1 MLDCGRRMVLQGGAL
16 MLLLA
21 GNSVPHM
28 NFSIE
33 TTSYVLATELIGFPQ
48 NKRFERATWKSQYL
62 L

>member
-1 MLDCGRRMVLQGGAL
+1 

-48 NKRFERATWKSQYL
+48 NKRFKRATWKSHDL